1 MPLKYIRYLL
11 QVMMVYQQQWEK
23 HASKYGEGTVFY
35 GSVKCL
41 FDSMFGEE
49 YERDEMQKEAKAGRD
64 QVSNHW
70 IVYASKNC
78 VCSIHLLLL

>member
-49 YERDEMQKEAKAGRD
+49 YEWDEMQERGEGGERPGEQSLD
-64 QVSNHW
+64 RMC
-70 IVYASKNC
+70 IEELC
-78 VCSIHLLLL
+78 M